1 LQPRTENEVRSTNR
15 RNPIMHTKLTL
26 PLVLVLSGFVAG
38 LVVTG
43 RMRTA
48 EESAAR
54 QVAER
59 AAPARNAAAPIAGLP
74 DFTGVVSKAV
84 DGVVNISAEQIVRT
98 RSSPFFNDP
107 FFEFFGGG
115 SDMYGRQSRRALSRG
130 SGVLISADG
139 YVVTN
144 NHVVAE
150 NDGIVNLTLGDKRE
164 VAGRVIGTD
173 PDTDLALVKVDVKG
187 APVVPWG
194 DSSKLKVGEWV
205 LAIGSPYQLDQTV
218 TLGIV
223 SALGR
228 ANMGFAA
235 YEDFIQT
242 DAAINPGNSGGALI
256 NARGELIGINTGI
269 FSQSGGYQGIGFAIP
284 SNLAQRI
291 IAELK
296 ATGRVRRASIG
307 YVELSPLTTQ
317 LVEELGVPNTHGAL
331 VNQMARNS
339 PAYRAGL
346 QPGDVIVSLNGRQV
360 DDGAQFVRMLLDTPI
375 GGTVTIGVI
384 RNGRRMDI
392 KVPVVEQRGSR

>member
-1 LQPRTENEVRSTNR
+1 MYR
-15 RNPIMHTKLTL
+15 KLTL
-26 PLVLVLSGFVAG
+26 TLLLVLSGFVAG

-48 EESAAR
+48 EESRAAQTPDRGAPAAR
-54 QVAER
+54 
-59 AAPARNAAAPIAGLP
+59 AASASVNGLP
-74 DFTGVVSKAV
+74 DFTGVVAKAV

-98 RSSPFFNDP
+98 RMSPFFNDP

-115 SDMYGRQSRRALSRG
+115 GDMYGRQSRRALSRG
-130 SGVLISADG
+130 SGVLISTDG

-164 VAGRVIGTD
+164 VRGRLIGTD
-173 PDTDLALVKVDVKG
+173 PDTDLALVKVEVRG
-187 APVVPWG
+187 VPVVPWG

-228 ANMGFAA
+228 ANMGFAN

-256 NARGELIGINTGI
+256 NARGELVGINTGI

-296 ATGRVRRASIG
+296 ANGRVRRATIG
-307 YVELSPLTTQ
+307 YIELTPITTQ
-317 LVEELGVPNTHGAL
+317 LAEELGVPNTKGAL

-339 PAYRAGL
+339 PAYRAGI
-346 QPGDVIVSLNGRQV
+346 QPGDVIVSLNGKSV
-360 DDGAQFVRMLLDTPI
+360 DDASQFVRMLLDTPI
-375 GGTVTIGVI
+375 GGTASVGVI
-384 RNGRRMDI
+384 REGRRLEI
-392 KVPVVEQRGSR
+392 RVPVVEQRGSR